1 MRTFVRSITGF
12 AATAAFISVGFFNQ
26 QLVYNKAMFT
36 EQPAKFD
43 ARLTAMHTNQLTGE
57 FFAPAKK
64 VNFDQL
70 SRFYGMVR
78 N

>member
-26 QLVYNKAMFT
+26 QLVYNKAMST

-43 ARLTAMHTNQLTGE
+43 TRLTAMHTNQLTGE
-57 FFAPAKK
+57 FYSSSKK
-64 VNFDQL
+64 VNVEQL
-70 SRFYGMVR
+70 NRFFKLVK
-78 N
+78 